1 MKMYETL
8 SQATNDLE
16 KRGFT
21 LDFNLTE
28 AGLLCDGNTCDI
40 DNFAIVE
47 FYRFEGFSS
56 PDDLAV
62 VYALEGKD
70 GKKGILVTGYGISA
84 EGASAALIKRL
95 KFKDGMHPQ
104 Q

>member
-1 MKMYETL
+1 MRNYETL
-8 SQATNDLE
+8 SQATDDLA
-16 KRGFT
+16 KRGYT

-28 AGLLCDGNTCDI
+28 EGLLCDGVQCSIAD
-40 DNFAIVE
+40 FVIVE

-62 VYALEGKD
+62 VYALERADGGK
-70 GKKGILVTGYGISA
+70 GVLVTGYGISA
-84 EGASAALIKRL
+84 DGPSAALIKGL

-104 Q
+104 